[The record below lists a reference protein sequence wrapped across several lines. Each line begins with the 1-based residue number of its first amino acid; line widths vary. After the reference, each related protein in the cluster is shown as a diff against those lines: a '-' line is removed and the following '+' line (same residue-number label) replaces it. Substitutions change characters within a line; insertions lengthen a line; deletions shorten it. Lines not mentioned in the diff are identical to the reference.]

1 MEPCQEAAP
10 RLEGGAVSAAGSG
23 AVTFEDIR
31 YDHPAPRV
39 ARVTLARPDKHNAQ
53 SLRMLYEINDALDM
67 AMDDDEVNVVIVA
80 ADGKNFSSGHDLGD
94 SARIGDLRP
103 PVLGFGGYR
112 HPGPQGH
119 MSREQEVYL
128 GFCWRWRN
136 LPKPIIVQVQ
146 GKAIAGGLML
156 IWPFDLII
164 AADDTEFSDPVVAFG
179 MNGHEFF
186 VHAFELGHR
195 KAKQM
200 LFTGEPIGAAEAKA
214 LGMVNEVVPRG
225 ELESFTLAMAEK
237 IASRPAIGL
246 KTAKMSVNQSMDAQG
261 MWNAIQS
268 AFNLHQFGHANN
280 FALYGQLVD
289 PAGLETIKREARA
302 SRERKTED

>member
-1 MEPCQEAAP
+1 MREIP
-10 RLEGGAVSAAGSG
+10 V
-23 AVTFEDIR
+23 FEDIR
-31 YDHPAPRV
+31 YDRPATRV
-39 ARVTLARPDKHNAQ
+39 ARITLARPDKHNAQ
-53 SLRMLYEINDALDM
+53 SLRMLYEINNALDI
-67 AMDDDEVNVVIVA
+67 AMDDDEVNVVVVA
-80 ADGKNFSSGHDLGD
+80 ADGKHFSSGHDLGD
-94 SARIGDLRP
+94 TAEMGSLRP

-112 HPGPQGH
+112 HPGPQGY
-119 MSREQEVYL
+119 MVKEQEAYL

-136 LPKPIIVQVQ
+136 LPKPIIVAVQ

-164 AADDTEFSDPVVAFG
+164 AADDAEFSDPVVAFG

-186 VHAFELGHR
+186 VHAFEIGHR
-195 KAKQM
+195 RAKQM
-200 LFTGEPIGAAEAKA
+200 LFTGEPISAAEAKT
-214 LGMVNEVVPRG
+214 LGMVSEVVPRE
-225 ELESFTLAMAEK
+225 ELESRTLAIAEK

-280 FALYGQLVD
+280 LAIHGDIVD
-289 PAGLETIKREARA
+289 PAGVDIIRREARA
-302 SRERKTED
+302 SKRGGA

>member
-1 MEPCQEAAP
+1 MVETPQ
-10 RLEGGAVSAAGSG
+10 
-23 AVTFEDIR
+23 FEDIR
-31 YDHPAPRV
+31 YDLPAPGV

-53 SLRMLYEINDALDM
+53 SLRMLYEINDALDL
-67 AMDDDEVNVVIVA
+67 AMDDDDVNVVIVA
-80 ADGKNFSSGHDLGD
+80 ADGKNFSSGHDLSD
-94 SARIGDLRP
+94 TARIGDLRP

-164 AADDTEFSDPVVAFG
+164 AADDAEFSDPVVAFG

-200 LFTGEPIGAAEAKA
+200 LFTGEALGAAEAKA
-214 LGMVNEVVPRG
+214 LGMVNEVVPRA
-225 ELESFTLAMAEK
+225 ELESFTIAMATK

-280 FALYGQLVD
+280 RAIYGQLVD
-289 PAGLETIKREARA
+289 PAGLDIIRSEARA
-302 SRERKTED
+302 SRERGGQG

>member
-1 MEPCQEAAP
+1 MSEMPA
-10 RLEGGAVSAAGSG
+10 
-23 AVTFEDIR
+23 FEDIR
-31 YDHPAPRV
+31 YDRPAARV
-39 ARVTLARPDKHNAQ
+39 ARITLARPDKHNAQ
-53 SLRMLYEINDALDM
+53 SLRMLYEINDALDI
-67 AMDDDEVNVVIVA
+67 AMDDDEVNVVIFA
-80 ADGKNFSSGHDLGD
+80 ADGKNFSSGHDLSD
-94 SARIGDLRP
+94 RVRIGDLRP

-112 HPGPQGH
+112 HKGPQGH

-164 AADDTEFSDPVVAFG
+164 ASDDTEFSDPVVAFG

-214 LGMVNEVVPRG
+214 LGMVNEVVPRA

-261 MWNAIQS
+261 MWNAVQS

-289 PAGLETIKREARA
+289 PEGLDIIKREARA
-302 SRERKTED
+302 SRKD